1 MSVSNRQ
8 YAAYTRTINTS
19 PAFKAFVAGYVAM
32 ASRLTVSS
40 TNPTAVGLRPPRGVV
55 IEKVIVRGTYPATVA
70 GRNSQNRDFN
80 RFIAQFRAMDA
91 QARRNN
97 GANAN
102 SVKCA
107 AFDMGKRQARG
118 DFPQHSYVE
127 DGRFLA
133 IYTPF
138 PLATNI
144 SKEAQVLR
152 VACPYRSL
160 ASNIRGT
167 GLRDV
172 DADPTAALDGSTN
185 IIADAPGEATEPEVP
200 ETPPADVAQ
209 KSGNSMMIYGLGVA
223 VVGLLA
229 YLLSSSSSEQDS
241 NLKGLSGGP
250 RKVYDPVAFLEK
262 AMKRHKAGKVDDAYL
277 QTVYHSALYTDGL
290 SDTTI
295 QSLQDKLNYYPK
307 AMTGFTR
314 MYSK

>member
-40 TNPTAVGLRPPRGVV
+40 TNPTALGLRPPRGVV
-55 IEKVIVRGTYPATVA
+55 IEKVIVRGIYPATVA

-80 RFIAQFRAMDA
+80 RFIAQFRTLDV
-91 QARRNN
+91 QARRNS

-107 AFDMGKRQARG
+107 AFDMGKRQAQG
-118 DFPQHSYVE
+118 DFSQHSYVE

-133 IYTPF
+133 VYTPA

-144 SKEAQVLR
+144 SKEAQILR
-152 VACPYRSL
+152 VSCPYRSL
-160 ASNIRGT
+160 AANIRGT
-167 GLRDV
+167 RGLRDV
-172 DADPTAALDGSTN
+172 DADPTAAIQGDTGVV
-185 IIADAPGEATEPEVP
+185 ADAPGEAAEPEVP
-200 ETPPADVAQ
+200 ETAPRAPSSD
-209 KSGNSMMIYGLGVA
+209 NSMLIYGLGVA
-223 VVGLLA
+223 AVGLLA
-229 YLLSSSSSEQDS
+229 YLLSSTNERDS
-241 NLKGLSGGP
+241 GLKGLSGGP

-277 QTVYHSALYTDGL
+277 QSVYHSAIYTDGL
-290 SDTTI
+290 SDKSI
-295 QSLQDKLNYYPK
+295 QSLRDKLNYYPK
-307 AMTGFTR
+307 AMAGFTR
-314 MYSK
+314 MYTK

>member
-55 IEKVIVRGTYPATVA
+55 IEKIIVRGVYPATVA

-80 RFIAQFRAMDA
+80 RFIAQFRTMDV
-91 QARRNN
+91 QARRSN

-107 AFDMGKRQARG
+107 AFDMGKRQAQG
-118 DFPQHSYVE
+118 DFSQHSYVE

-133 IYTPF
+133 VYTPV

-144 SKEAQVLR
+144 SKEAQILR

-167 GLRDV
+167 RGLSDV
-172 DADPTAALDGSTN
+172 DVDPTAAISGDTGVV
-185 IIADAPGEATEPEVP
+185 ADAPGEAAELEVP
-200 ETPPADVAQ
+200 ETTTTALS
-209 KSGNSMMIYGLGVA
+209 SGTSILKFAWPY
-223 VVGLLA
+223 LLA
-229 YLLSSSSSEQDS
+229 GGIVYFLS
-241 NLKGLSGGP
+241 
-250 RKVYDPVAFLEK
+250 
-262 AMKRHKAGKVDDAYL
+262 
-277 QTVYHSALYTDGL
+277 
-290 SDTTI
+290 
-295 QSLQDKLNYYPK
+295 KL
-307 AMTGFTR
+307 GER
-314 MYSK
+314 

>member
-1 MSVSNRQ
+1 MPVSNRQ
-8 YAAYTRTINTS
+8 YATYTRTLSTS
-19 PAFKAFVAGYVAM
+19 PSFKAFVAGYVAM

-55 IEKVIVRGTYPATVA
+55 IEKIVVRGTYPATAA
-70 GRNSQNRDFN
+70 GRNRQNTDFN
-80 RFIAQFRAMDA
+80 RFIAQFRTMDA

-133 IYTPF
+133 IYTPV

-160 ASNIRGT
+160 ASNIRG
-167 GLRDV
+167 LRDV
-172 DADPTAALDGSTN
+172 DVDPTAELPGDTGVV
-185 IIADAPGEATEPEVP
+185 ADAPGEAAEPEVP
-200 ETPPADVAQ
+200 ETPEAP
-209 KSGNSMMIYGLGVA
+209 KSDNSMMIYGLGVA

-229 YLLSSSSSEQDS
+229 YLLSSTNERDS
-241 NLKGLSGGP
+241 GLKGLSGGP
-250 RKVYDPVAFLEK
+250 RKVYDPTAFLEK

-277 QTVYHSALYTDGL
+277 QTVYHSAIIRDGL
-290 SDTTI
+290 SDETI
-295 QSLQDKLNYYPK
+295 QSLRDRLNYYPR
-307 AMTGFTR
+307 AMTGYTR